1 MDKPLDIFRPGRHT
15 AMSGATLTF
24 SEADLA
30 KTAAAYDPAL
40 HEAPLVVGHPTADA
54 PAYGWVKSLAFADGH
69 LQAEPQQVDEA
80 FAEMVEKGRFKKMS
94 GSFYRPD
101 APSNPVPG
109 VYYLRHIGFLGAQPP
124 AVKGL
129 RDASFA
135 EDDQSV
141 TVEFGELTGWSLT
154 TLGDGLRTLREWL
167 IGKFGL
173 VEADKALPSYVVG
186 NVERAAAQP
195 DEPDDINPPSYAEG
209 AKPTPKEARM
219 SKDLE
224 RREAELKEK
233 EADLNKKTATFAEQE
248 AALKAKQLETQK
260 AEHLAFAERLVKE
273 GKLNPSHK
281 EPLVAFMATIT
292 PEDTLSFGE
301 GDGAKTEPTLGWL
314 KGLLEAQPKQ
324 LAFGEAAP
332 GGGGE
337 APSSADFAAPPGC
350 EVDAAGLE
358 LHAKAM
364 AHMKANPTV
373 TFLDAV
379 KAVS

>member
-40 HEAPLVVGHPTADA
+40 HEAPLVVGHPKADA

-69 LQAEPQQVDEA
+69 LQAEPVQVDEA

-141 TVEFGELTGWSLT
+141 TVEFGELTGWNLT

-195 DEPDDINPPSYAEG
+195 DEPDDATPPSYAEG
-209 AKPTPKEARM
+209 GKPTPKEAGM
-219 SKDLE
+219 TKDLE
-224 RREAELKEK
+224 RREAELKVK
-233 EADLNKKTATFAEQE
+233 EEALNQKSAEFAEQE
-248 AALKAKQLETQK
+248 AALKAKQLETEK
-260 AEHLAFAERLVKE
+260 AEHLAFAERLVKD
-273 GKLNPSHK
+273 GKLNPIHK
-281 EPLVAFMATIT
+281 EPLVAFMAKIAA
-292 PEDTLSFGE
+292 EDTLSFGE
-301 GDGAKTEPTLGWL
+301 GDSAKTEPTLGWL

-332 GGGGE
+332 VAGDDSQGT
-337 APSSADFAAPPGC
+337 ADFAAPPGC
-350 EVDAAGLE
+350 EVDPAGLE
-358 LHAKAM
+358 IHAKAM
-364 AHMKANPTV
+364 AHMKANPTA
-373 TFLDAV
+373 TFLEAV